1 MNGENT
7 NLTENNNQKNQNKPQ
22 IDPFLVVSNFNEQF
36 INQYKAFKLGQERF
50 TELAKKEREILTTEG
65 INLLQS
71 LQAKV
76 MFFRARELAITYLNR
91 LDEVEAKLDF
101 TKKVLALAKNKK
113 CKIVGSMLII
123 DEIITDENNNAMSPV
138 SIDID
143 EINQLINDTDLNK
156 LGNIASTP
164 KSNSTINSNSLGQS
178 ADDSENTETK
188 SASNETQSNLETEN
202 TEFQQTNTENKVNS
216 TEDLKMNDF
225 MGEGREIIEN
235 DSDNIFENSKNT
247 TDLPTSVVTTKKRVD
262 TSNIDSEGFD
272 EIASRILNSLNK
284 GNSTNHENAET
295 NIANANFE
303 NLEESKEAE
312 VKSSKS
318 ETNEKVEETE
328 SEINQNKDSETIQEK
343 SENQSDEYP
352 FEKSETR
359 FGDVDAIDKSELEIV
374 KVYKCNNDCID
385 LLEPENAE
393 LVYGLYSEELFNET
407 YNKLLD
413 VIYCYPLSIVTLPDV
428 AIDELKSNETT
439 VCINGI
445 NQTITTFEYLVRFC
459 ACVIMR
465 NQKNTNFKQMVLK
478 FYSWCK
484 KVGI

>member
-50 TELAKKEREILTTEG
+50 TEFAKKEREILTTEG

-91 LDEVEAKLDF
+91 LDEVEAKLEF

-123 DEIITDENNNAMSPV
+123 DEIITDENNNALSPV

-143 EINQLINDTDLNK
+143 EIDQLINGTDLNK
-156 LGNIASTP
+156 LGSISTQKP
-164 KSNSTINSNSLGQS
+164 NSVIISNSLNQS
-178 ADDSENTETK
+178 ADDSANTETK

-202 TEFQQTNTENKVNS
+202 TEFQQTNTENQVNS

-225 MGEGREIIEN
+225 MEEECKNIEN
-235 DSDNIFENSKNT
+235 DSDNIFKNSKNT
-247 TDLPTSVVTTKKRVD
+247 TDLPTSVVTTKRRVD
-262 TSNIDSEGFD
+262 TSNIDGEGFD

-284 GNSTNHENAET
+284 DNSTNHENAET
-295 NIANANFE
+295 NIANANSE
-303 NLEESKEAE
+303 DLEENKEAE
-312 VKSSKS
+312 VKLSKS
-318 ETNEKVEETE
+318 ETNEKAEETE

-343 SENQSDEYP
+343 SEDQSDEYP
-352 FEKSETR
+352 FEKSETS

-459 ACVIMR
+459 ACVIMQ
-465 NQKNTNFKQMVLK
+465 NQKSTNFKQMVLK